1 MTSGGRGGV
10 GMEGRVG
17 RPGSMEGVGGGPIRH
32 CSHCLARLPL
42 MHRVKAGLIFTDT
55 PPFQS
60 PVGSADTETL
70 PGVGWRRG
78 VGGFLRRDLLPA
90 SIVAASESEN
100 NGRQMCVDG
109 KRE

>member
-1 MTSGGRGGV
+1 MGV
-10 GMEGRVG
+10 GE
-17 RPGSMEGVGGGPIRH
+17 GGPIRH

-70 PGVGWRRG
+70 PGGGVEERSGGGGVSEAGLAACLHCSRLGIREQGKANVRRW
-78 VGGFLRRDLLPA
+78 
-90 SIVAASESEN
+90 
-100 NGRQMCVDG
+100 
-109 KRE
+109 